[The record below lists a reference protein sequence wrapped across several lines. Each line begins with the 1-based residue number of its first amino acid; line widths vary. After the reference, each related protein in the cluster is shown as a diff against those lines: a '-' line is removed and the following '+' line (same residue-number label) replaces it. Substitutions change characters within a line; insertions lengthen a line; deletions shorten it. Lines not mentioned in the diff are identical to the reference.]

1 MGSLVVF
8 FLMFL
13 KLILFLEDLDKNIK
27 AELINIVFV
36 VTVTENHVLSKEAAN
51 KYQGLVSFVKS

>member
-1 MGSLVVF
+1 
-8 FLMFL
+8 MFL

-36 VTVTENHVLSKEAAN
+36 VTVTENHVLSKEATN